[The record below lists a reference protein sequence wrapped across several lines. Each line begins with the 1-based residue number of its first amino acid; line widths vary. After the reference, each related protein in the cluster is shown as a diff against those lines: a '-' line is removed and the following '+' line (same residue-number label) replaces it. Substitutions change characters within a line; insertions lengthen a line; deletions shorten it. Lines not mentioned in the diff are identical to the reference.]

1 MTKKYISLLVILFFL
16 SLGINC
22 SKKSQEAG
30 DTNTKVSPVN
40 TKNAQNLQRPL
51 RKDQR
56 KGQGPV
62 AGGRGYGREAGKGF
76 NRTNGISLTEEEKEA
91 VKIKTVKAA
100 LNPIKSHLPALGK
113 VIAHQQRKAIVS
125 YPFPA
130 RISEIHIRIGDWV
143 KKGQKLVTLQ
153 SEEVGSAKSEFYK
166 AQTDHDLAN
175 INCERAKL
183 LFDRGAGAEK
193 DYLACSANLKVAESS
208 LNAAEKKL
216 HVLGFSEEQVKI
228 ITESHQI
235 NPIISLF
242 APLEGKIINNNAIIG
257 GMVDQGTEILVIMDP
272 RILWIDAD
280 IYEKDIAKIRVGQ
293 NVEVTVPAYPGEIFT
308 GKISYISDVLN
319 EETRTITVRTEVV
332 NKEMKL
338 KPGMFADI
346 KIFLNYQD
354 KALVIPQEALLDD
367 KGDTIVFI
375 RRGEQYFLQVVQTG
389 ARENGFIEIVSGL
402 SEGDEIVYAGSF
414 QLKSKLYEEILKK
427 GHVH

>member
-1 MTKKYISLLVILFFL
+1 M
-16 SLGINC
+16 
-22 SKKSQEAG
+22 
-30 DTNTKVSPVN
+30 
-40 TKNAQNLQRPL
+40 
-51 RKDQR
+51 
-56 KGQGPV
+56 
-62 AGGRGYGREAGKGF
+62 
-76 NRTNGISLTEEEKEA
+76 
-91 VKIKTVKAA
+91 
-100 LNPIKSHLPALGK
+100 
-113 VIAHQQRKAIVS
+113 
-125 YPFPA
+125 
-130 RISEIHIRIGDWV
+130 
-143 KKGQKLVTLQ
+143 TLQ

-166 AQTDHDLAN
+166 AQTDYDLAN

-193 DYLACSANLKVAESS
+193 DYLVCSANLKVAESS

-216 HVLGFSEEQVKI
+216 HVLGFSEEQVTAI
-228 ITESHQI
+228 AESHQI

-242 APLEGKIINNNAIIG
+242 APLQGKIINNNAIIG

-346 KIFLNYQD
+346 KIFLNHQD

-389 ARENGFIEIVSGL
+389 AKENGFIEIVSGL
-402 SEGDEIVYAGSF
+402 SEGEEIVTTGNF
-414 QLKSKLYEEILKK
+414 QIKSKLYEEILKK

>member
-1 MTKKYISLLVILFFL
+1 
-16 SLGINC
+16 
-22 SKKSQEAG
+22 
-30 DTNTKVSPVN
+30 
-40 TKNAQNLQRPL
+40 
-51 RKDQR
+51 
-56 KGQGPV
+56 
-62 AGGRGYGREAGKGF
+62 
-76 NRTNGISLTEEEKEA
+76 
-91 VKIKTVKAA
+91 
-100 LNPIKSHLPALGK
+100 
-113 VIAHQQRKAIVS
+113 
-125 YPFPA
+125 
-130 RISEIHIRIGDWV
+130 
-143 KKGQKLVTLQ
+143 
-153 SEEVGSAKSEFYK
+153 
-166 AQTDHDLAN
+166 
-175 INCERAKL
+175 
-183 LFDRGAGAEK
+183 
-193 DYLACSANLKVAESS
+193 
-208 LNAAEKKL
+208 
-216 HVLGFSEEQVKI
+216 
-228 ITESHQI
+228 
-235 NPIISLF
+235 
-242 APLEGKIINNNAIIG
+242 
-257 GMVDQGTEILVIMDP
+257 QGTEILVIMDP

>member
-1 MTKKYISLLVILFFL
+1 MTKKYISLIVILFFL

-22 SKKSQEAG
+22 SKKSQEPEA
-30 DTNTKVSPVN
+30 TNTQISPAN
-40 TKNAQNLQRPL
+40 TKNAQDLQRPL

-76 NRTNGISLTEEEKEA
+76 NRTNGITLTKEEQEA
-91 VKIKTVKAA
+91 VQIKTVKTA
-100 LNPIKSHLPALGK
+100 LKPIKSHLSALGK

-130 RISEIHIRIGDWV
+130 RISQIHINIGDWV

-166 AQTDHDLAN
+166 AQTDYDLAN
-175 INCERAKL
+175 INCDRTKL

-216 HVLGFSEEQVKI
+216 HVLGFSEEQVKSI
-228 ITESHQI
+228 AESHQI

-242 APLEGKIINNNAIIG
+242 APLEGKVINNNAIIG
-257 GMVDQGTEILVIMDP
+257 GMVDQATEILVIMDP

-280 IYEKDIAKIRVGQ
+280 IYEKDIAKIKKGQ
-293 NVEVTVPAYPGEIFT
+293 NVEIIVPAYPGEIFT

-319 EETRTITVRTEVV
+319 EETRTITVRTEVE

-346 KIFLNYQD
+346 KFFLNHQN
-354 KALVIPQEALLDD
+354 KALVVPQEALLDD

-375 RRGEQYFLQVVQTG
+375 KRGEQYFLQVIQTG
-389 ARENGFIEIVSGL
+389 ARENGFVEILHGL

>member
-193 DYLACSANLKVAESS
+193 DYLACSANLQVAESS

-293 NVEVTVPAYPGEIFT
+293 NVE
-308 GKISYISDVLN
+308 DVLN